1 MATKKKTATKAKPL
15 TQAPDIPVQG
25 GGLKVAQEEKAV
37 VRRSQIAAM
46 NKGQEWSA
54 GQVTGSDIS
63 DKTRINKGKML
74 DALEYNLGIVTP
86 AAEMAGISRETHYA
100 WMKEDPDYKA
110 KVESFQDVALDFA
123 ERKLIQSIKRGSDTA
138 NIFYLKTKGK
148 KRGYIER
155 TELDM
160 SGQLTMNWNE
170 VKNYNGAN
178 DQADHRDRHPGG
190 QED

>member
-15 TQAPDIPVQG
+15 PQAPDIPVQD
-25 GGLKVAQEEKAV
+25 GGLKVAQEPGEV
-37 VRRSQIAAM
+37 VKWSLDDAARAKSLEARN
-46 NKGQEWSA
+46 NKFNA
-54 GQVTGSDIS
+54 LKV
-63 DKTRINKGKML
+63 KML
-74 DALEYNLGIVTP
+74 EALEYNLGIVTP
-86 AAEMAGISRETHYA
+86 AAEMAGIRRETHYN
-100 WMKEDPDYKA
+100 WMKDDPAYKA
-110 KVESFQDVALDFA
+110 EVESFAEVALDFT

>member
-25 GGLKVAQEEKAV
+25 GGLKVAQEPGEV
-37 VRRSQIAAM
+37 VKWSLDDAARAKSLEARN
-46 NKGQEWSA
+46 NKFNA
-54 GQVTGSDIS
+54 LKV
-63 DKTRINKGKML
+63 KML
-74 DALEYNLGIVTP
+74 EALEYNLGIVTP
-86 AAEMAGISRETHYA
+86 AAEMAGIRRETHYD
-100 WMKEDPDYKA
+100 WMKTDPDYKA

-178 DQADHRDRHPGG
+178 DQADDRDRHITGP
-190 QED
+190 ED

>member
-1 MATKKKTATKAKPL
+1 MTTKKKTATKPKAPA
-15 TQAPDIPVQG
+15 QAPEIPVQG
-25 GGLKVAQEEKAV
+25 GGLKVAQEPGEVVKWSPANNLTDADRAKGRAV
-37 VRRSQIAAM
+37 VA
-46 NKGQEWSA
+46 
-54 GQVTGSDIS
+54 
-63 DKTRINKGKML
+63 DKSNQLKIKML
-74 DALEYNLGIVTP
+74 EALEYNLGIVTP
-86 AAEMAGISRETHYA
+86 AAEMAGIRRETHYD
-100 WMKEDPDYKA
+100 WMKTDPDYKA

-160 SGQLTMNWNE
+160 SGQLNLNWNE

-178 DQADHRDRHPGG
+178 DQADDRDRHITGP
-190 QED
+190 ED

>member
-1 MATKKKTATKAKPL
+1 MTAKKKTATKPKAPA
-15 TQAPDIPVQG
+15 QAPDIPVQG
-25 GGLKVAQEEKAV
+25 GGLKVAQEPGEV
-37 VRRSQIAAM
+37 VKVSPGTVDNLTKSKKER
-46 NKGQEWSA
+46 
-54 GQVTGSDIS
+54 
-63 DKTRINKGKML
+63 ML

-86 AAEMAGISRETHYA
+86 AAEMAGVSRESHYT
-100 WMKEDPDYKA
+100 WMREDPDYKA
-110 KVESFQDVALDFA
+110 KVESFAEVALDFA

-160 SGQLTMNWNE
+160 SGQLNLNWNE

-178 DQADHRDRHPGG
+178 DQADDRDRHITGP
-190 QED
+190 ED